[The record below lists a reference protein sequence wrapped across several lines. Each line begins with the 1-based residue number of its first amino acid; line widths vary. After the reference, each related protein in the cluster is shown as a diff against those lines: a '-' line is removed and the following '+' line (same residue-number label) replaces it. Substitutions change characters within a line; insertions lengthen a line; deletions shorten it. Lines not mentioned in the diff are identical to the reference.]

1 MPGHLGNKSWMRR
14 LSEAVPGLTPSALQE
29 WASVVLGFLCLGVAT
44 WSIEQAKWIEPQ
56 PSLTLVLSLAVLA
69 SLLLTKSRISNWAT
83 HLLMIVLGLAVM
95 VWQSAGLFASTQVRS
110 ALHSWWYTVSGFQI
124 NEGTVYFAMFLIFVT
139 WVIGF
144 VSTWFILCRRNV
156 WVAVALGT
164 VTILVNI
171 SNLPRDYYY
180 FFPIYLVVAVLLIG
194 QGNLAKQDDA
204 FRKQGFSYAYQG
216 ISYLLAAVL
225 CISVL
230 TVSAAW
236 VIPAAAVDQ
245 AGIVTSGGM
254 LREMSAREHWFNI
267 FADVRSKWSLIESSD
282 QETLLFRDP
291 VDSSRTVR
299 FVITSDRSGYWR
311 TRRYDTYHSWG
322 WTSSV
327 TFDHELNP
335 GMTAQRTETPSET
348 ELLTYTVES
357 KLKTDIVLTGGEL
370 VSADIPVLL
379 QTLSASESVASSPTS
394 STDQSTAT
402 KAGRIGGEAADVVA
416 VVSPQL
422 LAPYKRYT
430 VVARLTAATPDE
442 LSRAGEDYP
451 PWVTHHYLQLPDSLP
466 ERVRQEGQKVA
477 LGIET
482 PYDTVVAVKRFLD
495 EYKYDRTTETSHGG
509 ADAVDS
515 FLFNER
521 EGNCVDFASSM
532 VVMLRSVGVPAR
544 LCTGYLRGELDRD
557 TGNLIILGL
566 HYHAWAEV
574 YFPGYGWMEFEPTPS
589 SPSGEAIATAG
600 NSFRDIEELPHVTPT
615 GRYSTYGNIPPPS
628 MTPGDQAGPKV
639 YTYFVIIGIP
649 LLLILAA
656 RLAFERWAG
665 RFKGARNAS
674 EAYAKMCLLAS
685 SLGSGPVAQETPL
698 EYAARLALIVPEQAE
713 AIGNIAQAYTET
725 QFSRKKELGEV
736 EKTRL
741 QKSWVQLRSVLLQRL
756 VRFRWWSK

>member
-1 MPGHLGNKSWMRR
+1 MPGQLSKSWMRR
-14 LSEAVPGLTPSALQE
+14 LSEGVPGLRPSAMQDL
-29 WASVVLGFLCLGVAT
+29 ASVVLGFLCLSIPI
-44 WSIEQAKWIEPQ
+44 WSIQQAKWVEPQ
-56 PSLTLVLSLAVLA
+56 PSLILVLTLAVLA
-69 SLLLTKSRISNWAT
+69 SLFLARSRISDWAT
-83 HLLMIVLGLAVM
+83 HLLMIVLGLGIT
-95 VWQSAGLFASTQVRS
+95 VWQSTGLFASTGVKS
-110 ALHSWWYTVSGFQI
+110 TLESWWYTVGGFQP
-124 NEGTVYFAMFLIFVT
+124 NEGTMYFAMFLIFVT

-144 VSTWFILCRRNV
+144 VSTWFILCRRNA
-156 WVAVALGT
+156 WVAVALGA
-164 VTILVNI
+164 VTIIVNL

-180 FFPIYLVVAVLLIG
+180 FFPIYLVAAMLLIG
-194 QGNLAKQDDA
+194 QANLARRDDA
-204 FRKQGFSYAYQG
+204 FRKQGLSYPKQG

-236 VIPAAAVDQ
+236 AVPATAVDQ
-245 AGIVTSGGM
+245 MGVVPSGGM
-254 LREMSAREHWFNI
+254 LREMSTREHWFNI

-282 QETLLFRDP
+282 QETLLFGDP

-322 WTSSV
+322 WTSSA

-348 ELLTYTVES
+348 ELLMYTVES

-379 QTLSASESVASSPTS
+379 RTLSASDSVASPSTS

-402 KAGRIGGEAADVVA
+402 EADRIGGEAEDVVA
-416 VVSPQL
+416 VVSPRL
-422 LAPYKRYT
+422 LPPYERYT
-430 VVARLTAATPDE
+430 VVARLTAVTPDE

-477 LGIET
+477 LGMET
-482 PYDTVVAVKRFLD
+482 PYDTVVAIKRFLD

-521 EGNCVDFASSM
+521 EGNCIGFASSM
-532 VVMLRSVGVPAR
+532 VVMLRSIGVPAR
-544 LCTGYLRGELDRD
+544 LCTGYLRGELDTD
-557 TGNLIILGL
+557 SGNLIIQGL

-574 YFPGYGWMEFEPTPS
+574 YFPGYGWIEFEATPS
-589 SPSGEAIATAG
+589 APSEEAISGVG
-600 NSFRDIEELPHVTPT
+600 NSFRYVEELPPETQT
-615 GRYSTYGNIPPPS
+615 DRYGTYGNVPPPG
-628 MTPGDQAGPKV
+628 MTSGTQAGPKV
-639 YTYFVIIGIP
+639 YTYFVIIAIP

-656 RLAFERWAG
+656 RLAFERWAR
-665 RFKGARNAS
+665 RFRGARNAS
-674 EAYAKMCLLAS
+674 EAYTKMCLLAS

-713 AIGNIAQAYTET
+713 SIGNIAHAYTET
-725 QFSRKKELGEV
+725 QFSRRKELGRV
-736 EKTRL
+736 ENTRL
-741 QKSWVQLRSVLLQRL
+741 QKSWVQLRSVLLSRL
-756 VRFRWWSK
+756 VRFRWWPK